1 MPLPKE
7 RSDEIY
13 TYADY
18 LSWGEND
25 NAELIDGIRYVEGQ
39 RCDSLE
45 IQPNML
51 AKPSIAHQRISR
63 NLLTQ
68 MNIYLEGKQCEVFA
82 EIDVLLPL
90 HNEKSTDKIKNVFS
104 PDITLVC
111 DKDKLKK
118 NYCLGT
124 PDMVMEILSPSTAAY
139 DALTKLDKYQQ
150 AGVKEYWIVDPEE
163 KTVRVYLLEGD
174 FYKTPGLYLPPD
186 RIKVSVLED
195 CTIDLSNVFA
205 E

>member
-1 MPLPKE
+1 MPLSSNKPDKV
-7 RSDEIY
+7 Y

-18 LSWGEND
+18 LSWDED
-25 NAELIDGIRYVEGQ
+25 ERIEIIDGKPIMQATPSRKHQ
-39 RCDSLE
+39 QISFE
-45 IQPNML
+45 ICRQLGN
-51 AKPSIAHQRISR
+51 
-63 NLLTQ
+63 
-68 MNIYLEGKQCEVFA
+68 YLEGKTCKAYAAPFTVRLFET
-82 EIDVLLPL
+82 
-90 HNEKSTDKIKNVFS
+90 NEDIPDNIKTIVE
-104 PDITLVC
+104 PDISIIC
-111 DKDKLKK
+111 DKNKLDDRGCK
-118 NYCLGT
+118 GA
-124 PDMVMEILSPSTAAY
+124 PDMVIEILSPSTAAY